1 MMKSSPPRAWLL
13 MTLTITTQLTA
24 CGVVRSGTPDFS
36 SAGSSNENGGA
47 QTDGPAQTAGTAGT
61 LGGNASLGG
70 SKNSE
75 GGSAS
80 LGGGGTAGMGGAG
93 GGTGGGES
101 AGGGSAGSGSGG
113 AVEEPAKI
121 TLFDGSKESF
131 DGWIS
136 IRNRGANPW
145 KDNGDGTMTVG
156 ATAGDIES
164 KQTFRNVFVHFEYVT
179 PKLSI
184 NGGGQGRGNSGV
196 LLNGSYELQI
206 VSLEAFDP
214 QPTEAT
220 CGAVFGLIAPLQVAC
235 HEEAVWNT
243 YEIEF
248 QAPLCAGTNVTTPAR
263 FVEVK
268 LNDTVIHRNVDVAQP
283 TVGGGDESCEPRGLR
298 LQDWSTI
305 LPVTFRNIWAIRRE

>member
-1 MMKSSPPRAWLL
+1 MQSSPARTWLL
-13 MTLTITTQLTA
+13 VTLTITAQLTA
-24 CGVVRSGTPDFS
+24 CGLVRSGTPDFS
-36 SAGSSNENGGA
+36 SAGSSNDNGGA
-47 QTDGPAQTAGTAGT
+47 QTDGPAQTAGGAGMP
-61 LGGNASLGG
+61 GGNASLGG
-70 SKNSE
+70 SANSE

-80 LGGGGTAGMGGAG
+80 LGGGGTAGIGGA
-93 GGTGGGES
+93 GGES
-101 AGGGSAGSGSGG
+101 AGGESGG

-121 TLFDGSKESF
+121 ILFDGSKESF

-156 ATAGDIES
+156 TAAGDIES
-164 KQTFRNVFVHFEYVT
+164 KQAFRNVFVHFEYVT

-184 NGGGQGRGNSGV
+184 NGGGQERGNSGV

-220 CGAVFGLIAPLQVAC
+220 CGAVFGLTAPLQVAC
-235 HEEAVWNT
+235 HEEEVWNT
-243 YEIEF
+243 YEVEF
-248 QAPLCAGTNVTTPAR
+248 QAPLCTGTNVTTPAR

-268 LNDTVIHRNVDVAQP
+268 LNDTVIHRNVDVRQP
-283 TVGGGDESCEPRGLR
+283 TVGAGNESCEPRGLR
-298 LQDWSTI
+298 LQDWSTL
-305 LPVTFRNIWAIRRE
+305 LPVTFRNIWAIRRD